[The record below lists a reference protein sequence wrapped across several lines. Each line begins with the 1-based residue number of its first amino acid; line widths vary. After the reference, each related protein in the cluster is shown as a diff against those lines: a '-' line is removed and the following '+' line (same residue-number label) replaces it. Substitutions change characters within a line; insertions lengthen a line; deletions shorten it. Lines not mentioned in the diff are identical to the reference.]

1 MASSN
6 QKLKSTISFSPMQLL
21 YYYFSTL
28 SAVSFILVGYDKY
41 LARNKKRRIA
51 ENSLLRWALFGGSIG
66 TSFGMWVFK
75 HKTSKRSF
83 LWKFWSIVL
92 FQLLVVLTLCFG
104 DSFGVY

>member
-1 MASSN
+1 
-6 QKLKSTISFSPMQLL
+6 MQLL
-21 YYYFSTL
+21 YFYFLATT
-28 SAVSFILVGYDKY
+28 VISFILVGYDKY

-51 ENSLLRWALFGGSIG
+51 ENSLLLLALFGGSIG

-92 FQLLVVLTLCFG
+92 FQLLVVLALYFTDAICI
-104 DSFGVY
+104 Y

>member
-1 MASSN
+1 M
-6 QKLKSTISFSPMQLL
+6 LIL

-41 LARNKKRRIA
+41 LARNKKIRIA
-51 ENSLLRWALFGGSIG
+51 ENSLLLWAFLGGSLGAGI
-66 TSFGMWVFK
+66 GMWVFK

-92 FQLLVVLTLCFG
+92 FQLLVVLTLYFTDTICI
-104 DSFGVY
+104 Y